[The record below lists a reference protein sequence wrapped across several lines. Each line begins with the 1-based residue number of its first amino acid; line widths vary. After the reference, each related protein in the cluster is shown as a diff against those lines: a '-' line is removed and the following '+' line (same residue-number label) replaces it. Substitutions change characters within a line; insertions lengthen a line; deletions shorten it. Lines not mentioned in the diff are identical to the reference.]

1 MLSKI
6 HMNCSKMHDKQRP
19 IKAKLEH
26 SCFHV
31 QNNYNKKNTSSCP
44 PYFFL
49 LSQCFGHHS
58 SIFNITRSILLPWKI
73 LMATPQVT
81 LDGAASDFTVPG
93 EATNLRWHIIMIYDI
108 CHDRQNRDQKKFY
121 IHSSLS
127 PQQG

>member
-26 SCFHV
+26 SCFHM
-31 QNNYNKKNTSSCP
+31 QNNYNKMPTI
-44 PYFFL
+44 FFL
-49 LSQCFGHHS
+49 LSQYFGHHS
-58 SIFNITRSILLPWKI
+58 SIFNVTRSILLPLKI

-93 EATNLRWHIIMIYDI
+93 EATNLRCHIMRYDM
-108 CHDRQNRDQKKFY
+108 
-121 IHSSLS
+121 S
-127 PQQG
+127 